1 MFIQNLSIL
10 IIGLG
15 LGKSFTFDAPV
26 SLQKRKF
33 LLNLALS
40 LVSVD
45 DLSVSVDDLLETDVV
60 LFAPTASSAPDAK
73 NKELLLGYID
83 EKKYIQP
90 LCMFEPSHY
99 SYLFS
104 SSSSS
109 SLSSTLADFVHDEEG
124 PKAEYSLPH
133 DCEIVHVI
141 SHEIITPSARQV
153 GGGQGLG
160 NPHGEHCEDVYT
172 IDLVDLVK
180 DLGEEYIEILN
191 VPLREGRM

>member
-1 MFIQNLSIL
+1 MLIQNLAIL
-10 IIGLG
+10 IIGIG
-15 LGKSFTFDAPV
+15 LGNSFTFYAPV

-33 LLNLALS
+33 LLNS
-40 LVSVD
+40 LSVD
-45 DLSVSVDDLLETDVV
+45 DLSFSVDDLLETDVV
-60 LFAPTASSAPDAK
+60 LFAPTASSAPDA
-73 NKELLLGYID
+73 NKKLLLGYID
-83 EKKYIQP
+83 EKKFIQP

-99 SYLFS
+99 SYLFSSS

-124 PKAEYSLPH
+124 PKAEYSPPH

-172 IDLVDLVK
+172 IDLVDLVE